1 MYYALIICSV
11 IMFGVCFK
19 FKDIYRERKGS
30 NFEISLLYTF
40 ISSVSGLV
48 AFCVLNGFKPEFS
61 AFSFIM
67 ALLAAFNSIAFSF
80 FSFKAL
86 KNTNLSVFSLFSM
99 LGGMALPFLQGI
111 LFYSEALTVSKIVC
125 FLFISIAMFLTVE
138 KGNKKS
144 AVLYYIGIFVLN
156 GMSGVLSKIFT
167 SAPFEKTSAA
177 GYTILISLCSI
188 VLSGLLMVYFSRKN
202 KTSFKSSLSDIGII
216 SASGITNRIA
226 NFWLVIA
233 LMHVD
238 ASVQYPLVT
247 GGTIIVST
255 IICFFGKNKPS
266 KKDVVSV
273 IIAFIGT
280 VALFAIP
287 M

>member
-1 MYYALIICSV
+1 
-11 IMFGVCFK
+11 
-19 FKDIYRERKGS
+19 
-30 NFEISLLYTF
+30 
-40 ISSVSGLV
+40 
-48 AFCVLNGFKPEFS
+48 
-61 AFSFIM
+61 
-67 ALLAAFNSIAFSF
+67 
-80 FSFKAL
+80 
-86 KNTNLSVFSLFSM
+86 
-99 LGGMALPFLQGI
+99 
-111 LFYSEALTVSKIVC
+111 
-125 FLFISIAMFLTVE
+125 
-138 KGNKKS
+138 
-144 AVLYYIGIFVLN
+144 
-156 GMSGVLSKIFT
+156 MSGVLSKIFT